1 MDKKAE
7 LKLKRFADKN
17 RKLIFYMMDN
27 PEYLSAVKKIMDPE
41 FALFVNHYLK
51 QDILELLIKRASELR
66 SGMRAVRR
74 AA

>member
-1 MDKKAE
+1 MDKKDE

-27 PEYLSAVKKIMDPE
+27 PEYLSAVKKMMDPE
-41 FALFVNHYLK
+41 FALFVNHYLE
-51 QDILELLIKRASELR
+51 QNTIELLARRASELR